1 MYHLAMLLTFTV
13 NTDVIVPLVVRL
25 SVSKIGPHNVH
36 IVTAML
42 QIDFCGEGK
51 NKTLEVG
58 LYANISFNSVLTNNH
73 FQSQTIHL
81 LVVITCFLC
90 YCSPISK
97 ETQVNKRHCDA
108 KRRKAS
114 VWTRQQLVGFLSGE
128 VCPAQE
134 QFTLLIDTDA
144 SSKRKRNDGGRN

>member
-1 MYHLAMLLTFTV
+1 M
-13 NTDVIVPLVVRL
+13 
-25 SVSKIGPHNVH
+25 H

-51 NKTLEVG
+51 NKTLEGG
-58 LYANISFNSVLTNNH
+58 LYANISFNAVLAKNH

-144 SSKRKRNDGGRN
+144 SSKRKMMEGEIDFNHDLFYTSFNIFIFRSFSRMQASQLHVKRTT